1 MIVSKIYKRL
11 DLSDD
16 FWSEFNLQNKE
27 IEKQVGLYEIE
38 SMDNANIITIAIDP
52 KEYFEKDRDK
62 AVK

>member
-1 MIVSKIYKRL
+1 MIVSKIFKRL
-11 DLSDD
+11 DD

>member
-1 MIVSKIYKRL
+1 MIVSKIFKRL

>member
-1 MIVSKIYKRL
+1 MIVSKIFKRL

-16 FWSEFNLQNKE
+16 FWCEFNLQNKE

-38 SMDNANIITIAIDP
+38 SMDNANIINIAIDP